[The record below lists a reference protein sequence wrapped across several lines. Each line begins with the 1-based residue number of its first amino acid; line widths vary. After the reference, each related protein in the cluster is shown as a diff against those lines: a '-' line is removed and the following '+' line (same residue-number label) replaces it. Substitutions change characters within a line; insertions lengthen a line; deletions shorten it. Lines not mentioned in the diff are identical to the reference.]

1 MNIDLVIYRM
11 PDIIDEGQRHPRAC
25 HILSVNGTFIKETRS
40 YGESPPAD
48 ILAMAGNLSH
58 ALMTPYVFR
67 DARPKPTS
75 RITGAKLR
83 LVV

>member
-40 YGESPPAD
+40 YGDSAPAD